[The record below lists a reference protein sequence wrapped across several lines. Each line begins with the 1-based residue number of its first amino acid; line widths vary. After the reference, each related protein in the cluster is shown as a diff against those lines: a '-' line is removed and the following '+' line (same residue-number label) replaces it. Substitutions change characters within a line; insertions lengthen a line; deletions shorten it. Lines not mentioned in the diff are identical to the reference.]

1 LKYYGKEQKF
11 VQSHVHTDMKLFLGY
26 VSCIIAGGSFYYE
39 YTTGFRES
47 INVTTIS
54 VIVFWILQ
62 SIAFAYSYFIEKNE
76 IFMGTQYSHGRPSA
90 TLRISGKME
99 KYTSKYPLTLTYSDK
114 LTNKSATTKIEPNVA
129 TWFTTKGTLVRDA
142 IDSDLK
148 SYVTTLQQ
156 QLHQE

>member
-1 LKYYGKEQKF
+1 MSETVTKDSSSENLPPVELANKYDATQLKNAVDDE
-11 VQSHVHTDMKLFLGY
+11 
-26 VSCIIAGGSFYYE
+26 IA
-39 YTTGFRES
+39 
-47 INVTTIS
+47 
-54 VIVFWILQ
+54 
-62 SIAFAYSYFIEKNE
+62 
-76 IFMGTQYSHGRPSA
+76 RPSA

-129 TWFTTKGTLVRDA
+129 TWFTTKGTLVHDA